1 MNEPST
7 KTLHKTLR
15 RQLKKAGITDLSRPP
30 TQEEWEALLGKVN
43 AFYEEADRDRY
54 LHQRMLD
61 VSTEELEE
69 ANAKLESAN
78 TQLETDR
85 NLLSTTLGSLKSAV
99 LHIDQSEHLV
109 FINPYGRELLGMRA
123 DQDESVMLTQLK
135 TFYSDGTPVSREAIT
150 AQIMARGAFSSDDL
164 LLERLDGER
173 IPVSVTIT
181 LIREKDGQSG
191 TVINVIDLSGLR
203 EAERTA
209 AAANLEA
216 QAAESARLAQQTF
229 LANMSHELRTPL
241 NAVIGYSELVI
252 EELEDAELDE
262 HIPDMRRIERS
273 ALHLLELINDVLDMS
288 KIQAGHIDLEIGPS
302 DLSEIL
308 REVQDTITPAAE
320 KNQNAIVL
328 EVLGDMV
335 VESDSL
341 RLKQSLINVASNAC
355 KFTKEGQVTLSA
367 SEYDGGVRVVVRD
380 DGIGMDDETLG
391 RVFHAFVQANP
402 STERVYGGTGL
413 GLAISKDLC
422 DMLGVTVGV
431 ESAMG
436 EGTAFSFD
444 IPRQF
449 HDPSAVVA
457 WPEREEHS
465 EDISG
470 MTVLIIDDDEDVHEL
485 VKRYLSKEDV
495 DTLSAFDGT
504 SGIELARK
512 ELPDLILL
520 DIKLPTINGWD
531 VLTVLKSE
539 PETASIPLLMV
550 SIESETSRAF
560 QLGAQDFIVKPV
572 TRERLLETLAR
583 FKDPKRDGTVLIVE
597 DDSDLRYIMRQ
608 QVEQQ
613 APGWRTRVA
622 SNGLEARDEL
632 ERDDDVD
639 LIMLDL
645 MMPRM
650 DGFSLMEILSEHERW
665 REIPVVV
672 VTAMDLTQR
681 QRDTLKSH
689 AHTIIE
695 KGKSTPAEI
704 AARVLSELGITP
716 TGGKR

>member
-1 MNEPST
+1 MNEEAPDQ
-7 KTLHKTLR
+7 LHKTLR
-15 RQLKKAGITDLSRPP
+15 RQLRKAGIADPSRAPS
-30 TQEEWEALLGKVN
+30 QAEWEALLGKVN
-43 AFYEEADRDRY
+43 ASYEEADRDRY
-54 LHQRMLD
+54 LFQRMLD
-61 VSTEELEE
+61 ISSEELEQ
-69 ANAKLESAN
+69 AND
-78 TQLETDR
+78 QLEGDR
-85 NLLSTTLGSLKSAV
+85 ALLSTILSSLQSAV
-99 LHIDQSEHLV
+99 LHISPDEELL
-109 FINPYGRELLGMRA
+109 FINPFGRELLGV
-123 DQDESVMLTQLK
+123 DTPEDEETLLARLK
-135 TFYSDGTPVSREAIT
+135 TYKQDGSEVTREEVVGVMQTRGIYVNEHLKIQRRDGSWVQVGMTVSPI
-150 AQIMARGAFSSDDL
+150 
-164 LLERLDGER
+164 LEGH
-173 IPVSVTIT
+173 
-181 LIREKDGQSG
+181 GQGS
-191 TVINVIDLSGLR
+191 TVLNLTDLSGLR
-203 EAERTA
+203 EAERSA

-241 NAVIGYSELVI
+241 NAVIGYTELVI

-288 KIQAGHIDLEIGPS
+288 KIQAGHIDLEVGPT
-302 DLSEIL
+302 DLAELL

-320 KNQNAIVL
+320 KNQNEVVL
-328 EVLGDMV
+328 EVSGDMI
-335 VESDSL
+335 VESDAL

-355 KFTKEGQVTLSA
+355 KFTSAGKVTLRA
-367 SEYDGGVRVVVRD
+367 AAHADGVRVEVRD
-380 DGIGMDDETLG
+380 DGIGMDEETLE
-391 RVFHAFVQANP
+391 RVFQAFVQANP

-422 DMLGVTVGV
+422 DMLGVSVGV
-431 ESAMG
+431 DSVPD
-436 EGTAFSFD
+436 EGTTFSFEV
-444 IPRQF
+444 PRSF
-449 HDPSAVVA
+449 HDPTAVFVR
-457 WPEREEHS
+457 PERGEIS
-465 EDISG
+465 EDLSG
-470 MTVLIIDDDEDVHEL
+470 MRVLIIDDDEDVHEL
-485 VKRYLSKEDV
+485 VRRYLSKEDV
-495 DTLSAFDGT
+495 DTLSAFDGAE
-504 SGIELARK
+504 GIELARG

-531 VLTVLKSE
+531 VLTILKSE
-539 PETASIPLLMV
+539 PDTASIPLLMV

-583 FKDPKRDGTVLIVE
+583 FKDPTRDGTVLIVE

-622 SNGLEARDEL
+622 SNGVEAKVEL
-632 ERDDDVD
+632 ERDADVD

-650 DGFSLMEILSEHERW
+650 DGFSLMDLLTEHPTW
-665 REIPVVV
+665 RDIPVVV
-672 VTAMDLTQR
+672 VTAMELTPR
-681 QRDTLKSH
+681 QRDTLTHH

-704 AARVLSELGITP
+704 AARVLGELGITP